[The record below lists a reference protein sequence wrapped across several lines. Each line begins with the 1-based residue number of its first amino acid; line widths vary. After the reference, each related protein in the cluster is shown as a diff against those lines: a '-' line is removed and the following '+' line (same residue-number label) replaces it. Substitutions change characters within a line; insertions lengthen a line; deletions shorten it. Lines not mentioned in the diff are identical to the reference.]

1 MQAFPAE
8 CRASLHDLGC
18 DVDEE
23 LARSKSFRQ
32 LETQWSWQ
40 AHYLKFCRQ
49 HKVPDPCG
57 TGPSYEFL
65 VALYAKTLINGTNI
79 YNSDLMA
86 KTVSFYLHAVNDLF
100 VARGFKEP
108 FAPGELGNKPAAIL
122 KNYEAIQGLL
132 RKRNPL
138 TTQMISSMHDYAQV
152 NDRVS
157 FESAIF
163 D

>member
-1 MQAFPAE
+1 MQAFPAK

-23 LARSKSFRQ
+23 LARSKSIRQ
-32 LETQWSWQ
+32 AETQRTRQ

-57 TGPSYEFL
+57 MEPSYEFL

-79 YNSDLMA
+79 NNLELRI
-86 KTVSFYLHAVNDLF
+86 KTVSFYLHSVNDLLL
-100 VARGFKEP
+100 ARGFKEP

-122 KNYEAIQGLL
+122 KNYEAIQ
-132 RKRNPL
+132 
-138 TTQMISSMHDYAQV
+138 
-152 NDRVS
+152 
-157 FESAIF
+157 
-163 D
+163 